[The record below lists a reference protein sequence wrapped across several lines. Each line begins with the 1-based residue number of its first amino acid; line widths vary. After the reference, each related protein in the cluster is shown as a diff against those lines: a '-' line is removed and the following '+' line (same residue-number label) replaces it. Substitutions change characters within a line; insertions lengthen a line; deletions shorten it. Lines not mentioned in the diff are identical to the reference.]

1 MKVQV
6 YVCTGGTNVREE
18 RKTLKEGVH
27 HVIFGTSGRVKDMIQ
42 KKFIA
47 VDHIKMFI
55 LDEADQMLGRGF
67 KEQIAEML
75 Q

>member
-1 MKVQV
+1 
-6 YVCTGGTNVREE
+6 VREE

-27 HVIFGTSGRVKDMIQ
+27 HVIVGTSGRVKDMIQ
-42 KKFIA
+42 KKFIS

-67 KEQIAEML
+67 KE
-75 Q
+75 